1 MAARPTAKAPASSLA
16 KKPLAKALA
25 RSLAKPV
32 ARPAVKLATR
42 PVVDLPAAL
51 AHLGRA
57 PGPMRT
63 LIEQHGPPT
72 LRRTRNSF
80 ASLGRAIIYQQLH
93 GKAASSIYRRFLG
106 LYPTMRFPRPDELMA
121 TPMERLRSA
130 GLSAAKASSLLDLA
144 AKYRDGTV
152 RTKRFAHLE
161 EEALIE
167 MLTQVRGIG
176 PWSVHMFLI
185 FGLLRPD
192 VLPVGDLG
200 VRRGMQIYFG
210 LNALPAPA
218 PMTELA
224 EPWRPYRSVAS
235 WYMWR
240 VAENGLPR

>member
-1 MAARPTAKAPASSLA
+1 
-16 KKPLAKALA
+16 
-25 RSLAKPV
+25 
-32 ARPAVKLATR
+32 
-42 PVVDLPAAL
+42 VDLPAAL
-51 AHLGRA
+51 AHLGQAR
-57 PGPMRT
+57 GPMRA

-80 ASLGRAIIYQQLH
+80 ASLGRAIIYQQLS
-93 GKAASSIYRRFLG
+93 GKAAGTIYQRFLG
-106 LYPTMRFPRPDELMA
+106 LYPTMRFPRPDELLV
-121 TPMERLRSA
+121 TPVERLRSA

-144 AKYRDGTV
+144 AKFRDGTV
-152 RTKRFAHLE
+152 RPGRFAHLD
-161 EEALIE
+161 EEALID
-167 MLTQVRGIG
+167 MLTEVRGIG

-210 LNALPAPA
+210 LDDLPAPA
-218 PMTELA
+218 PMSELA

-240 VAENGLPR
+240 VSESGLPR

>member
-1 MAARPTAKAPASSLA
+1 MTARTTARPVSRTTARLA
-16 KKPLAKALA
+16 AT
-25 RSLAKPV
+25 
-32 ARPAVKLATR
+32 PAV
-42 PVVDLPAAL
+42 DLTAAL

-57 PGPMRT
+57 PGPMRA

-80 ASLGRAIIYQQLH
+80 ASLGRAIVYQQLS
-93 GKAASSIYRRFLG
+93 GKAAGTIYQRFLG
-106 LYPTMRFPRPDELMA
+106 LYPSRRFPRPDELLA
-121 TPMERLRSA
+121 TPVERLRSA

-144 AKYRDGTV
+144 ARFRDGTV
-152 RTKRFAHLE
+152 RPRRFAHLDE
-161 EEALIE
+161 ESLIE
-167 MLTQVRGIG
+167 VLTQVRGIG

-210 LNALPAPA
+210 LNDLPAPA
-218 PMTELA
+218 PMSELA

-240 VAENGLPR
+240 VAESGLPR